1 MAKKRSPK
9 HHGTRVSPEA
19 AGDIQEAD
27 RLLASAFEYH
37 RAGSLDK
44 AKELYRKTLLRF
56 PDHPDALHLLGVIH
70 YQQGDT
76 ESALRHITRAIT
88 LKPGTPEYSCNL
100 GNVLRDRG
108 DIEGAISCYREAI
121 ALKPDLA
128 EAYNNLGTCLRRS
141 SRMQEAIECYQK
153 ALQIKPGYAAAY
165 NNLGNILRETGNI
178 DKAIENYRQAL
189 CVNPQYAEA
198 CFNLG
203 NTLYDKYDHEAAT
216 ACFRKAVTINPGYSE
231 AYLCLGRLLRSSG
244 NMQEAMECCRRALE
258 TAKDPGDAYH
268 LMGILF
274 HETRDYQKA
283 CESFR
288 KELGARP
295 ECAEAHNCLGM
306 SLHHAGKPEDAISSY
321 LKALDIDPESAETLN
336 NLGIALHDTG
346 RPEEAIHSYKRAIA
360 IDPRYAQ
367 AHNNLGSALH
377 SIHRMQEA
385 IDSFRQA
392 ILIQP
397 DFAEAHNNLGLALLA
412 EKRYEEA
419 LSCFDK
425 ALAVQ
430 PGFVDAYVNSGNT
443 FREQGLYSQAL
454 ERFKKALELDP
465 NRYDAHAHMAYV
477 LTLQGKMDEAIRS
490 YREALKTAPEDN
502 SLHSH
507 YLFALHYQDPVD
519 FSELFRQHEQWGK
532 RQKTG
537 NQRTH
542 VQDKTPG
549 RRLRIGYVSPDFHTH
564 SVGYFIETILASHD
578 KDSFEI
584 YCYSDVS
591 CPDETTE
598 RMQSLVKNWRDI
610 SLLKDR
616 QVEDMIQQDRID
628 ILIDL
633 AGHTANNRLTLF
645 GLGPAPVQATYLGYP
660 DTTGL
665 PGMHYRITDALADP
679 PGMTDHLYTEKLVR
693 LPGCFLCYRP
703 HVPAP
708 DVGPPPCPK
717 TGRIT
722 FGSFNN
728 RSKITRS
735 VIRVWSEI
743 LQKMPDSRLLIKAKP
758 LADPDTRQALLD
770 EFSRQGV
777 QSGQIEFAGRIE
789 SRIEHLKLYN
799 SIDIALDTFPYN
811 GTTTTCEALW
821 MGVPVVVLKGEA
833 HMSRVGVSL
842 LTNMGME
849 EFIAETP
856 VDYVKK
862 AVSLAKNPEK
872 LSRLRQRQR
881 DVMAR
886 SPLMDGQG
894 FTRNLERAYRE
905 MWTHWC
911 SQTGKPLSINPGVP
925 GNDALQHPEKCL
937 NEEQSLAANQ
947 EGERLFESGRM
958 EDALRA
964 FTRALEIDPSCLPAL
979 NNLGVMYWHTSNI
992 PAAVQC
998 FEHVLSL
1005 DPGNE
1010 DAAYNLQQIRTG
1022 NGCAGNG
1029 SDPAPALDSRHPSAD
1044 PCLSITVRGGIQVC
1058 VPRSLDLMT
1067 PYVLIEQEDWFENE
1081 ITFIRKILHQG
1092 MRVIDIGAN
1101 YGLYTL
1107 TASRLV
1113 GCSGRVWA
1121 FEPTSSTAEYLRKSI
1136 ALNHMTN
1143 IELVQAGLSDRK
1155 GTAMITLNSN
1165 SELNA
1170 VTELTDTGGRY
1181 ETIELTSLD
1190 ECKTV
1195 YGWEDIEFIK
1205 LDAEGQERNIVR
1217 GGRCFLSAHSPLI
1230 MFEHK
1235 HGDEINTGLIDDF
1248 SALGY
1253 QSYRLVPGL
1262 GILAPIG
1269 PVTLLDPYQLNLFCC
1284 KPDRARLL
1292 EDKGLLYIG
1301 DAVPPRIEDPAAWRQ
1316 KIEGM
1321 PCFKTSAGPWWF
1333 AGKEEPIDGWNHY
1346 ENALNYYTYAHASD
1360 QPAHARHASL
1370 IMSRDALSLAIQESP
1385 TIPRKLTF
1393 VRILSELGERQAALN
1408 SIDRVLKLLVSG
1420 QAITLSE
1427 PFLPVLERFDY
1438 IVPKDMRNWLASLIL
1453 EFKEKTQAFSS
1464 FFTGQE
1470 SLNNL
1475 EILRTL
1481 GYLAPEMERRRQLI
1495 RMRFGMQSGPVPAPV
1510 LDQASPDNLNPGF
1523 WRSGRIIHE
1532 ACADP
1537 MPGPC

>member
-1 MAKKRSPK
+1 MTKKRAQK
-9 HHGTRVSPEA
+9 HNGSRVSPEA
-19 AGDIQEAD
+19 AGDIQEVD

-128 EAYNNLGTCLRRS
+128 EAYNNLGACLRRS

-203 NTLYDKYDHEAAT
+203 NALCDKYDLEAAA

-268 LMGILF
+268 LLGRLF

-346 RPEEAIHSYKRAIA
+346 RPEEAICSYKKAIA

-397 DFAEAHNNLGLALLA
+397 DFVEAHNNLGLALLA

-430 PGFVDAYVNSGNT
+430 PGFVDAYINSGNT

-477 LTLQGKMDEAIRS
+477 LTLQGKMDDAIRS

-616 QVEDMIQQDRID
+616 QVEGMIQQDRID
-628 ILIDL
+628 ILVDL
-633 AGHTANNRLTLF
+633 AGHTANNRLAMF

-703 HVPAP
+703 PVPAP
-708 DVGPPPCPK
+708 DVGPPPCLK

-905 MWTHWC
+905 MWAHWC